1 MALILLARHGE
12 TDWNLTGQIM
22 GRSPIPLNETG
33 ERQVQALA
41 RELKRL
47 PPDHIYAS
55 PVVRTLQTA
64 RILGIA
70 LNLPVQVDE
79 GLLEIGVGEWEGQY
93 WRDLSGDPIRLQYYS
108 HPETARPPGGET
120 LNEVGRRALGVVE
133 RANRASASSTYLF
146 VSHADVIRAILA
158 HYLRLGMEGVR
169 HIRIDHAS
177 LTGLNVGGP
186 QPELLYVNRVA
197 S

>member
-12 TDWNLTGQIM
+12 TDWNLTGRIM
-22 GRSPIPLNETG
+22 GCSPIPLNETG

-47 PPDHIYAS
+47 PPDYIYAS
-55 PVVRTLQTA
+55 PAVRTLQTA
-64 RILGIA
+64 RIIGTA
-70 LNLPVQVDE
+70 LNLPVQVDA
-79 GLLEIGVGEWEGQY
+79 GLVEIGVGEWEGRH
-93 WRDLSGDPIRLQYYS
+93 WRDLSDDPTRLQYYS
-108 HPETARPPGGET
+108 HPNTARPPGGET

-133 RANRASASSTYLF
+133 RANTTSASSTYLLI
-146 VSHADVIRAILA
+146 SHADVIRTILA
-158 HYLRLGMEGVR
+158 YYLGLEMEAVR

-197 S
+197 T